1 MSLFRKIMKY
11 VWPQMRKYKLL
22 FFGAI
27 GFFAV
32 RVIFNSILRPFYLKY
47 VIDAFSVA
55 QIENIASHNLI
66 YNAIFWVLLAY
77 VIGSIFG
84 RTSRFLFFLFNA
96 NMVRDLRNFAFQKIE
111 QNSYSFFS
119 NTYAGSL
126 VTKSRRLITSFER
139 MSEVFI
145 YSFVNLIIALTG
157 SLIILTRESR
167 VVGSVFFIFVL
178 LNLAVVA
185 VFVKKKMKYDILS
198 SEQDSKISGR
208 LADVFSNILAVKFF
222 SARENEIQSFSRH
235 TEEGFKR
242 EKQAWF
248 WAGRG
253 EIANQLLNIIFQG
266 VVLYIMVTLWAKG
279 EVSIGTIVLVQMY
292 MSTVGEL
299 LWELSGSLTG
309 FMRAVSEM
317 KEVVD
322 IFEIKPDI
330 LNPENPEK
338 SKMTK
343 GNIKFNNVSFLY
355 KNGKEVLENFNL
367 DIKAGERI
375 GLVGHSGAGKSTV
388 INLILRLMD
397 VHQGSITIDDQDI
410 RMVTQED
417 LRRVISYVPQESM
430 LFHRSIKENIAY
442 GKIGSTE
449 EEVIASARKAHADE
463 FISVLQKGYNTLV
476 GERGVKLSGGE
487 RQRVAIARA
496 MLKDSPILILDEATS
511 SLDSISESYI
521 QDAFNE
527 LMKGK
532 TAIVIAHRLSTIQK
546 MDRIIVLDA
555 GKIVEE
561 GTHSELLNKKGFYA
575 NLWEHQTGGF
585 LQ

>member
-1 MSLFRKIMKY
+1 MKY